1 MNILLNLKGD
11 FLTFIWY
18 SIDNTDGYPGVGSPY
33 THYLEDR
40 IPVRSAA
47 ACTSSGRRG
56 FFYKKK
62 ALRAGFFL
70 ILVPKPAL
78 YGFWLYFRV
87 LV

>member
-1 MNILLNLKGD
+1 MGD

-18 SIDNTDGYPGVGSPY
+18 SIDNTDGYPGVGIPY

-56 FFYKKK
+56 FFYRKKPSGQDRT
-62 ALRAGFFL
+62 AEARNYVAFSTRCSQR
-70 ILVPKPAL
+70 IP
-78 YGFWLYFRV
+78 
-87 LV
+87 